1 LKGLFMKQE
10 SAICIYTEFD
20 GDFAHIKGY
29 ICNPELNSNGT
40 PEPVDRYEH
49 TLTNVRLHSQASKG
63 GYWSGMYG
71 MSVNIECYDRVTLD
85 DAKKAVAIL
94 TPIDRKIQKMLDD
107 EGSVKSYGQWLNR
120 VARAIGAR
128 TVFFKREKESASR
141 SQYHGAAGG
150 DIVYYGDALE
160 QKVGEW
166 ANPVAVAA

>member
-1 LKGLFMKQE
+1 MKQE

-20 GDFAHIKGY
+20 GEFAHIKGY
-29 ICNPELNSNGT
+29 ICKPELNSNGT

-49 TLTNVRLHSQASKG
+49 TLTNVRLHSQANR
-63 GYWSGMYG
+63 GYHWNGMYG
-71 MSVNIECYDRVTLD
+71 MSVNIECYDRVTLH
-85 DAKKAVAIL
+85 DAKRAVATL
-94 TPIDRKIQKMLDD
+94 TPIDRKIQKMLDE

-120 VARAIGAR
+120 VSRAIGAK

-166 ANPVAVAA
+166 ANPVAIAA